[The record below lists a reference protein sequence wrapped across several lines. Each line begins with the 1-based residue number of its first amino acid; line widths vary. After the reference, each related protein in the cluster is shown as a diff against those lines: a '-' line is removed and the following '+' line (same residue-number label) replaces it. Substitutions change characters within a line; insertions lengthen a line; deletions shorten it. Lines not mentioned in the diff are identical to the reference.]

1 MGVIQDMY
9 LDDTHK
15 GREVFSEV
23 PKASTKVREK
33 TRGEIARGGDQ

>member
-15 GREVFSEV
+15 GREVFSKEFA
-23 PKASTKVREK
+23 P
-33 TRGEIARGGDQ
+33 GFGGWHHARGGKG

>member
-1 MGVIQDMY
+1 LGVIQDMY

-23 PKASTKVREK
+23 GSMEEG
-33 TRGEIARGGDQ
+33 RGLTELRLFACVEE